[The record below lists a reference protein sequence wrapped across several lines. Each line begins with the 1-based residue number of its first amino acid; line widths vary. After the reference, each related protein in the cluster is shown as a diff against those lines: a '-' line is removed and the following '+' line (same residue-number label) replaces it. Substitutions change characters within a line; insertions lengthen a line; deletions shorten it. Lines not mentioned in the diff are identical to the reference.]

1 MPNIF
6 KRFLQPNASDFV
18 FPDVEELVEEEPADT
33 AGEQEGEPEESAPEA
48 EEKDTPSAV
57 DFAQIQ
63 AEKILE
69 DARRQA
75 EDYLVRR
82 QMEAEQEAEQV
93 RQQAQS
99 EGYRQGYAEGLR
111 PFENRVFVKA
121 EGLRQPGVEGQAE
134 LQKQREQQ
142 AEELQ
147 AFLEKATAAREELLR
162 ETRGELCELSLAI
175 AEKVIHVSLN
185 SSSEVVAR
193 MIQVATEKLK
203 RREWV
208 HIYVGGCAA
217 KEVSA
222 ITPELMTALAGLSDH
237 IKIIPLSDDEA
248 GTCIIEMPDE
258 IIDASASTQLKNIRD
273 LIHEI

>member
-33 AGEQEGEPEESAPEA
+33 AGEQEGEPEESAPET

-75 EDYLVRR
+75 EDYLARR

-111 PFENRVFVKA
+111 QA
-121 EGLRQPGVEGQAE
+121 GVEGQAE

-147 AFLEKATAAREELLR
+147 AFLEKATAAREELGR
-162 ETRGELCELSLAI
+162 IAGEIQQHERVYRVHEGSLPGMKSHLANFGFN
-175 AEKVIHVSLN
+175 KF
-185 SSSEVVAR
+185 AR
-193 MIQVATEKLK
+193 SAKPFFAQDICN
-203 RREWV
+203 
-208 HIYVGGCAA
+208 GCGQCARNCPA
-217 KEVSA
+217 HA
-222 ITPELMTALAGLSDH
+222 ITLRDGKPVWAAQCFQCLRCINECPRQAIQYGKATAGRHRYTIRMYL
-237 IKIIPLSDDEA
+237 PQDE
-248 GTCIIEMPDE
+248 
-258 IIDASASTQLKNIRD
+258 Q
-273 LIHEI
+273 

>member
-111 PFENRVFVKA
+111 QA
-121 EGLRQPGVEGQAE
+121 GVEGQAE

-203 RREWV
+203 RRE
-208 HIYVGGCAA
+208 
-217 KEVSA
+217 VSA

>member
-1 MPNIF
+1 M
-6 KRFLQPNASDFV
+6 
-18 FPDVEELVEEEPADT
+18 DT

-75 EDYLVRR
+75 EDYLARR

-111 PFENRVFVKA
+111 QA
-121 EGLRQPGVEGQAE
+121 GVEGQAE

-147 AFLEKATAAREELLR
+147 AFWKRPPLPGRSCCGRRGASCVSSAWPLR
-162 ETRGELCELSLAI
+162 
-175 AEKVIHVSLN
+175 
-185 SSSEVVAR
+185 
-193 MIQVATEKLK
+193 K
-203 RREWV
+203 R
-208 HIYVGGCAA
+208 
-217 KEVSA
+217 
-222 ITPELMTALAGLSDH
+222 
-237 IKIIPLSDDEA
+237 
-248 GTCIIEMPDE
+248 
-258 IIDASASTQLKNIRD
+258 
-273 LIHEI
+273 

>member
-33 AGEQEGEPEESAPEA
+33 AGEQEGEPEESAPET

-93 RQQAQS
+93 RQQ
-99 EGYRQGYAEGLR
+99 GYAEGLR
-111 PFENRVFVKA
+111 QA
-121 EGLRQPGVEGQAE
+121 GVEGQAE

>member
-1 MPNIF
+1 MNLPE
-6 KRFLQPNASDFV
+6 KKAAV
-18 FPDVEELVEEEPADT
+18 FR
-33 AGEQEGEPEESAPEA
+33 
-48 EEKDTPSAV
+48 AV
-57 DFAQIQ
+57 L
-63 AEKILE
+63 KL
-69 DARRQA
+69 
-75 EDYLVRR
+75 L
-82 QMEAEQEAEQV
+82 
-93 RQQAQS
+93 
-99 EGYRQGYAEGLR
+99 RQGRPLGDLKVSEIAE
-111 PFENRVFVKA
+111 
-121 EGLRQPGVEGQAE
+121 
-134 LQKQREQQ
+134 
-142 AEELQ
+142 
-147 AFLEKATAAREELLR
+147 AAGIGKGTVYEYFPSREELLR

-208 HIYVGGCAA
+208 HIYVGGCTA

>member
-18 FPDVEELVEEEPADT
+18 FPDVEELVEEEAADT

-48 EEKDTPSAV
+48 EEKDTTSAV

-111 PFENRVFVKA
+111 QA
-121 EGLRQPGVEGQAE
+121 GVEARRSCRSSGSSRPRSCRLFWKRPPLPGRSCCGRRGASCVSSRGHCGKGDPCQP
-134 LQKQREQQ
+134 EQQ
-142 AEELQ
+142 Q
-147 AFLEKATAAREELLR
+147 
-162 ETRGELCELSLAI
+162 
-175 AEKVIHVSLN
+175 
-185 SSSEVVAR
+185 
-193 MIQVATEKLK
+193 
-203 RREWV
+203 
-208 HIYVGGCAA
+208 
-217 KEVSA
+217 
-222 ITPELMTALAGLSDH
+222 
-237 IKIIPLSDDEA
+237 
-248 GTCIIEMPDE
+248 
-258 IIDASASTQLKNIRD
+258 
-273 LIHEI
+273 

>member
-111 PFENRVFVKA
+111 QA
-121 EGLRQPGVEGQAE
+121 GVEGQAE

-142 AEELQ
+142 AEEL
-147 AFLEKATAAREELLR
+147 LERIGLADKANEYPNM
-162 ETRGELCELSLAI
+162 LSGGQKQRIAI
-175 AEKVIHVSLN
+175 V
-185 SSSEVVAR
+185 R
-193 MIQVATEKLK
+193 
-203 RREWV
+203 
-208 HIYVGGCAA
+208 
-217 KEVSA
+217 
-222 ITPELMTALAGLSDH
+222 ALAMDPEVMLFDEPTSALARPREGGH
-237 IKIIPLSDDEA
+237 DD
-248 GTCIIEMPDE
+248 GR
-258 IIDASASTQLKNIRD
+258 RD
-273 LIHEI
+273 P

>member
-18 FPDVEELVEEEPADT
+18 FPDVEELVEEEAADT

-48 EEKDTPSAV
+48 EEKDTTSAV

-111 PFENRVFVKA
+111 QA
-121 EGLRQPGVEGQAE
+121 GVEGQAE

-162 ETRGELCELSLAI
+162 ELSLAI

>member
-1 MPNIF
+1 MAFSSIIMLPLLLL
-6 KRFLQPNASDFV
+6 FLAIW
-18 FPDVEELVEEEPADT
+18 
-33 AGEQEGEPEESAPEA
+33 AGLIYLLILLIRALRKYLRGGE
-48 EEKDTPSAV
+48 
-57 DFAQIQ
+57 
-63 AEKILE
+63 
-69 DARRQA
+69 ARR
-75 EDYLVRR
+75 E
-82 QMEAEQEAEQV
+82 
-93 RQQAQS
+93 
-99 EGYRQGYAEGLR
+99 
-111 PFENRVFVKA
+111 KA
-121 EGLRQPGVEGQAE
+121 ETCRTLGEVLKAHRMRCQMTQEFVAEALGVSRQAVSKWETGTADPSTSNLLALAKLFGVPA
-134 LQKQREQQ
+134 
-142 AEELQ
+142 
-147 AFLEKATAAREELLR
+147 EELLR

>member
-75 EDYLVRR
+75 EDYLARR

-111 PFENRVFVKA
+111 QA
-121 EGLRQPGVEGQAE
+121 GVEGQAE

-142 AEELQ
+142 V
-147 AFLEKATAAREELLR
+147 R

>member
-111 PFENRVFVKA
+111 QA
-121 EGLRQPGVEGQAE
+121 GVEGQAE
-134 LQKQREQQ
+134 LQK
-142 AEELQ
+142 
-147 AFLEKATAAREELLR
+147 

>member
-18 FPDVEELVEEEPADT
+18 FPDVEELVEEEAADT

-111 PFENRVFVKA
+111 QA
-121 EGLRQPGVEGQAE
+121 GVEGQAE

-273 LIHEI
+273 LMREI

>member
-69 DARRQA
+69 DARRQ
-75 EDYLVRR
+75 
-82 QMEAEQEAEQV
+82 MEAEQEAEQV

-111 PFENRVFVKA
+111 QA
-121 EGLRQPGVEGQAE
+121 GVEGQAE

>member
-111 PFENRVFVKA
+111 QA
-121 EGLRQPGVEGQAE
+121 GVEGQAE

-193 MIQVATEKLK
+193 MIQWPPKSSSGGSGCTSTWRLCRQGGVCHYAGADDGSGRPVRPHQNHSAV
-203 RREWV
+203 RR
-208 HIYVGGCAA
+208 
-217 KEVSA
+217 
-222 ITPELMTALAGLSDH
+222 
-237 IKIIPLSDDEA
+237 
-248 GTCIIEMPDE
+248 
-258 IIDASASTQLKNIRD
+258 
-273 LIHEI
+273 

>member
-75 EDYLVRR
+75 EDYLARR

-99 EGYRQGYAEGLR
+99 EGYRQGYAEW
-111 PFENRVFVKA
+111 
-121 EGLRQPGVEGQAE
+121 LRQAGVEGQAE

-147 AFLEKATAAREELLR
+147 AFLEKATAAREEHCSAWVITRSRSRVDTLIFTTGVSFRERTRSAVPPR
-162 ETRGELCELSLAI
+162 ETITSNSLSGNAF
-175 AEKVIHVSLN
+175 AN
-185 SSSEVVAR
+185 
-193 MIQVATEKLK
+193 
-203 RREWV
+203 
-208 HIYVGGCAA
+208 
-217 KEVSA
+217 
-222 ITPELMTALAGLSDH
+222 
-237 IKIIPLSDDEA
+237 
-248 GTCIIEMPDE
+248 
-258 IIDASASTQLKNIRD
+258 
-273 LIHEI
+273 

>member
-111 PFENRVFVKA
+111 QA
-121 EGLRQPGVEGQAE
+121 GVEGQAE

-162 ETRGELCELSLAI
+162 ETRGELCEL
-175 AEKVIHVSLN
+175 SLN

>member
-99 EGYRQGYAEGLR
+99 EGYRRAMQKGCGRPGSRARQSCEAAGAAGRGVAGFFGKGYRR
-111 PFENRVFVKA
+111 P
-121 EGLRQPGVEGQAE
+121 GG
-134 LQKQREQQ
+134 
-142 AEELQ
+142 
-147 AFLEKATAAREELLR
+147 AA
-162 ETRGELCELSLAI
+162 
-175 AEKVIHVSLN
+175 
-185 SSSEVVAR
+185 
-193 MIQVATEKLK
+193 
-203 RREWV
+203 
-208 HIYVGGCAA
+208 
-217 KEVSA
+217 
-222 ITPELMTALAGLSDH
+222 AGD
-237 IKIIPLSDDEA
+237 A
-248 GTCIIEMPDE
+248 GR
-258 IIDASASTQLKNIRD
+258 AV
-273 LIHEI
+273 

>member
-18 FPDVEELVEEEPADT
+18 FPDVEELVEEEAADT

-99 EGYRQGYAEGLR
+99 EGYLQGDAEGM
-111 PFENRVFVKA
+111 
-121 EGLRQPGVEGQAE
+121 RQAGVEGQAE

-193 MIQVATEKLK
+193 MIQVA
-203 RREWV
+203 
-208 HIYVGGCAA
+208 IYVGGCAA

>member
-82 QMEAEQEAEQV
+82 QMEAEQEAEL
-93 RQQAQS
+93 RLEQALQRARHMGREPAGFS
-99 EGYRQGYAEGLR
+99 RPLR
-111 PFENRVFVKA
+111 GMWSITIAPISSIFFSC
-121 EGLRQPGVEGQAE
+121 
-134 LQKQREQQ
+134 
-142 AEELQ
+142 
-147 AFLEKATAAREELLR
+147 AFGKKSKMR
-162 ETRGELCELSLAI
+162 I
-175 AEKVIHVSLN
+175 
-185 SSSEVVAR
+185 
-193 MIQVATEKLK
+193 
-203 RREWV
+203 
-208 HIYVGGCAA
+208 
-217 KEVSA
+217 
-222 ITPELMTALAGLSDH
+222 
-237 IKIIPLSDDEA
+237 
-248 GTCIIEMPDE
+248 
-258 IIDASASTQLKNIRD
+258 SASGRYLGDR
-273 LIHEI
+273 LR

>member
-75 EDYLVRR
+75 E
-82 QMEAEQEAEQV
+82 QEAEQV

-111 PFENRVFVKA
+111 QA
-121 EGLRQPGVEGQAE
+121 GVEGQAE